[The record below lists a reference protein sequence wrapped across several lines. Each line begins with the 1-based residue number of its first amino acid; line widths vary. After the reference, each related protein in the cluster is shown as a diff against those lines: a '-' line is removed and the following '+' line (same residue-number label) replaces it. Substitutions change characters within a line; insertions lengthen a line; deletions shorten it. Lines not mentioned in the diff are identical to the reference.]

1 MSIIQEEKRPVW
13 KMLLDLFVI
22 APGRAFKQVFSALGQ
37 GTWGM
42 AKGFFQ
48 ILVVL
53 LYMLLV
59 IPPQLILYALCI
71 AILWPIAKFE
81 EAACTVLAKTATSL
95 EKGIDS
101 LKTFVDTMRV
111 KIDAMNKKLMSIDFS
126 GKRPL
131 GKGTQSDN
139 RPDTES

>member
-22 APGRAFKQVFSALGQ
+22 APGRAFRQVFSSLGH

-59 IPPQLILYALCI
+59 IPPQLILYGAVYCYS
-71 AILWPIAKFE
+71 
-81 EAACTVLAKTATSL
+81 LA
-95 EKGIDS
+95 DCQ
-101 LKTFVDTMRV
+101 V
-111 KIDAMNKKLMSIDFS
+111 
-126 GKRPL
+126 
-131 GKGTQSDN
+131 
-139 RPDTES
+139 